1 MPRKKGSKN
10 KIKKSLP
17 KKLQSL
23 QDPLSQGEAL
33 LKKGKETGD
42 EAMIQ
47 KGEEII
53 AQIENR

>member
-17 KKLQSL
+17 KELEKP
-23 QDPLSQGEAL
+23 QDLLSQGESL
-33 LKKGKETGD
+33 LKRGKETGD